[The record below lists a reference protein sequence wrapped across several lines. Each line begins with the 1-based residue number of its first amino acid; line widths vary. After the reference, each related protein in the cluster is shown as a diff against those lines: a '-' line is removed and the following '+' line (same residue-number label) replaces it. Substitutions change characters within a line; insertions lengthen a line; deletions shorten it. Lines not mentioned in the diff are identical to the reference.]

1 MPLPSLRLAVLLLA
15 VVEAAAA
22 ANLVVVAPAAELP
35 GLQQRAQA
43 WEADT
48 GHWLTWLPDESDHAA
63 AADVLIVSLAEA
75 EQRARAGELRQ
86 VDRTAMPPL
95 LAEAACDSETCMGV
109 PLRAGLLAINIDAR
123 LLAQAELELPDAVD
137 WDGLFALA
145 RRLANPIG
153 NVHGLCLTGQRHAM
167 LIRALLH
174 DAGKSWLAERGTP
187 FAAPAWREQG
197 VRYARELAQAAPPN
211 VASLSPIEVDALL
224 SAGRCAM
231 WIAPPAPVAPHVAPL
246 PLPGVAA
253 YANNHMQVAV
263 LLAAT
268 EQPAVALE
276 FAQWLAT
283 SMRPGAGSWEAAAL
297 AQPGTRD
304 WHRRGGEI
312 VPWARVDD
320 AAENALRQHIDGLL
334 SLEDAL
340 DAASAALKAAP

>member
-1 MPLPSLRLAVLLLA
+1 MPLPSLRLACLLLA
-15 VVEAAAA
+15 AAEAAAA

-43 WEADT
+43 WEADS

-63 AADVLIVSLAEA
+63 TADVRIVSLAAA
-75 EQRARAGELRQ
+75 EQLARAGQLRQ
-86 VDRTAMPPL
+86 VDRNGLPPL
-95 LAEAACDSETCMGV
+95 LADAACDEETCMGV
-109 PLRAGLLAINIDAR
+109 PLRAGLLAINIDMR
-123 LLAQAELELPDAVD
+123 LLDQAELELPDAVD

-174 DAGKSWLAERGTP
+174 DAGASWLAARGAP
-187 FAAPAWREQG
+187 FAASAWREQG

-224 SAGRCAM
+224 GAGRCAM
-231 WIAPPAPVAPHVAPL
+231 WIASSGPAAPHVARL

-253 YANNHMQVAV
+253 HANNHMQVAV

-276 FAQWLAT
+276 FAQWLAA
-283 SMRPGAGSWEAAAL
+283 SMRPAAGSWEAAAL
-297 AQPGTRD
+297 AQSGARD
-304 WHRRGGEI
+304 WYRSGGAI
-312 VPWARVDD
+312 VPWARLDD
-320 AAENALRQHIDGLL
+320 VAEDALRQHIDGLL

-340 DAASAALKAAP
+340 DAASAALRAAP